1 MQPLAEPGTSVSP
14 AGMAAEVYLLV
25 PTIDLGNRGACVNLP
40 DPLDK
45 ILWQLLLGWDIP
57 VQRLA
62 MRGSV
67 NGAVLTCQAPT
78 SLMHSIP
85 EEQVPE
91 R

>member
-1 MQPLAEPGTSVSP
+1 MQPLAEPGTSVPP
-14 AGMAAEVYLLV
+14 AGMAAEVSLVV
-25 PTIDLGNRGACVNLP
+25 PTIDLGDRGACVNLS

-57 VQRLA
+57 VQRLG

-67 NGAVLTCQAPT
+67 NGGIPACQAPT
-78 SLMHSIP
+78 SPMHSIP
-85 EEQVPE
+85 EERVPE